1 VKRCQVPANVANVAF
16 FGILLTSVSKLCY
29 NCNMSD
35 DDILTL
41 EEVARY
47 LRVSERTIY
56 DCAQKGEIP
65 AGKIRASWRFKRS
78 EIDKWVNNKL
88 TSSDLS
94 SPTHSVQADSILS
107 VPRVVFLN
115 HSSKRDALLTLAE
128 NLAAAPQVKNR
139 QELATEILKREELMS
154 TAIGCGIAIPH
165 VRLSSVTDLVV
176 SVGISR
182 TDIVD
187 FHPLDDEPVRLIFM
201 IAAAHNQH
209 AYYLQTLSWFSARLK
224 NRELR
229 DSLLAA
235 QTRQEVYD
243 LLTGN
248 A

>member
-1 VKRCQVPANVANVAF
+1 MAE
-16 FGILLTSVSKLCY
+16 
-29 NCNMSD
+29 

-41 EEVARY
+41 EEVAKY

-65 AGKIRASWRFKRS
+65 AGKIRTSWRFKKS
-78 EIDKWVNNKL
+78 EIDKWVNDKL
-88 TSSDLS
+88 TSTNFSAQIN
-94 SPTHSVQADSILS
+94 PINAQSILS
-107 VPRVVFLN
+107 LHRVLFIN
-115 HSSKRDALLTLAE
+115 HSSKRDALLTLAD
-128 NLAAAPQVKNR
+128 NLAAAPQVKNK
-139 QELATEILKREELMS
+139 QELASEILKREELMS

-201 IAAAHNQH
+201 IAAAQNQH
-209 AYYLQTLSWFSARLK
+209 AYYLQTLSWFSTKLK
-224 NRELR
+224 NKELR
-229 DSLLAA
+229 SELLKAK
-235 QTRQEVYD
+235 TEKEVYN
-243 LLTGN
+243 LLTQT